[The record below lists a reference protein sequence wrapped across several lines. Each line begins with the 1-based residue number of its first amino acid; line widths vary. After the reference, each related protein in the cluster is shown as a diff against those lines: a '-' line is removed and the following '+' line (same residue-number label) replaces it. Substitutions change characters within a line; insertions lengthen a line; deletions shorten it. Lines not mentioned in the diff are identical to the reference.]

1 MRRPWIP
8 YWIACTAIVLAL
20 LFLALRRRD
29 LADAPLPP
37 PPLSPAEG
45 AVLAQAAPIDPA
57 LVVKVT
63 PDPARRP
70 GVAFSIAD
78 RGVWLTARA
87 VVEGCGRAAILIG
100 GGEGVE
106 AKVLVDPTT
115 DVAVLATGGGAPALP
130 LAAQAP
136 ARGALAFVPGFDGG
150 RPAELALR
158 VLGSATLERRDR
170 VRPRADVE
178 VLAEIGRTEG
188 VAGELPDIAGAPVLD
203 DAGRAVGVILAG
215 APRRGRFYA
224 APPSAVSHALAAAK
238 VAASPSAAGLAITTD
253 NYGLAADD
261 LRRSLRVAPVV
272 CAASRG

>member
-20 LFLALRRRD
+20 LLLALRRRD
-29 LADAPLPP
+29 LAAAPLPP
-37 PPLSPAEG
+37 PPLSQAEG
-45 AVLAQAAPIDPA
+45 AALAQAAPIDPA

-70 GVAFSIAD
+70 GVAFSVDD

-87 VVEGCGRAAILIG
+87 VVEGCAEVAILIG

-106 AKVLVDPTT
+106 AKVLPDPSG
-115 DVAVLATGGGAPALP
+115 DVAVLATGSGAPALP
-130 LAAQAP
+130 LGAQTP
-136 ARGALAFVPGFDGG
+136 ERGALAFTPGFDSG
-150 RPAELALR
+150 RPAELALQ
-158 VLGSATLERRDR
+158 VLGSETLARRDR
-170 VRPRADVE
+170 ARPRTGVE

-188 VAGELPDIAGAPVLD
+188 VGGDLPDFAGAPVLD

-224 APPSAVSHALAAAK
+224 APPPALSQALAAAK
-238 VAASPSAAGLAITTD
+238 VGASSSAGGLAITTD

-272 CAASRG
+272 CVAK